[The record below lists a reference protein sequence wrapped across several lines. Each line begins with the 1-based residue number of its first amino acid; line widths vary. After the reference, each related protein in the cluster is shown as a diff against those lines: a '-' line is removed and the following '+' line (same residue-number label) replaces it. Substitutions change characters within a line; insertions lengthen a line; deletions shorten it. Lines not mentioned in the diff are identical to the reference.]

1 MMRIRL
7 LIVIIGLFALPGCK
21 EKIQQPVT
29 EVNMNELKEPLMK
42 VNRKMSREEK
52 LAIDGFVK
60 RRNWNMTETGTGV
73 RYMITEQGSQEI
85 PASGDVV
92 IIDFEISLLDG
103 TICYSSKETGPEHF
117 VVDYDNI
124 ESGLHEAIKYLHKG
138 DKAIII
144 IPSHRA
150 FGLAGDMAKIPP
162 LSTVIYNIH
171 VLDIIPKQKK
181 ENDPN
186 NL

>member
-1 MMRIRL
+1 MRIRL
-7 LIVIIGLFALPGCK
+7 LIIIIGLFALLGCK
-21 EKIQQPVT
+21 EKIQQPVP
-29 EVNMNELKEPLMK
+29 EVNMNELKEPLMN
-42 VNRKMSREEK
+42 VNRKISREEK
-52 LAIDGFVK
+52 LAIDAFVK

-73 RYMITEQGSQEI
+73 RYMITEQGSKEI
-85 PASGDVV
+85 PASGDIV

-103 TICYSSKETGPEHF
+103 TTCYTSKETGPEHF
-117 VVDYDNI
+117 VVDYDNV
-124 ESGLHEAIKYLHKG
+124 ESGMHEAIKYLHKG

-171 VLDIIPKQKK
+171 LLEIIPKQKK
-181 ENDPN
+181 DDEPST
-186 NL
+186 L

>member
-1 MMRIRL
+1 MHIKL
-7 LIVIIGLFALPGCK
+7 LIFISLLAFAGCK
-21 EKIQQPVT
+21 EKIQKPVPDI
-29 EVNMNELKEPLMK
+29 NMNELKEPLMK
-42 VNRKMSREEK
+42 VNRKLSREEK
-52 LAIDGFVK
+52 LAIDGYVK

-73 RYMITEQGSQEI
+73 RYMIIEQGSDET

-103 TICYSSKETGPEHF
+103 TVCYTSKESGPEHF
-117 VVDYDNI
+117 VVDYDNV
-124 ESGLHEAIKYLHKG
+124 ESGMHEAIKYLHKG

-162 LSTVIYNIH
+162 LSTVIYKIH
-171 VLDIIPKQKK
+171 VLEIIPKQKK
-181 ENDPN
+181 NDTSIK
-186 NL
+186 